1 MADTRTA
8 NLGAILGGGSPEDR
22 IAVTHFLVGAAF
34 LLLGGAL
41 QLLGLIS
48 IRFADLFPI
57 SFGWLE
63 PASNLVLMIGFA
75 AVSLTGGIYYVL
87 PRLTGTHLERRP
99 VAGLGLLGMS
109 GITALGLLAI
119 FLGFGDGTQPF
130 GLPWWLDVPLALV
143 LFAPAL
149 VTLQTI
155 RHRTEERSFVT
166 LWFVIGGVTWLPLL
180 YVAHL
185 VTELPAASAVTI
197 EYAELFF
204 SAGFV
209 TMFLITVGSGLV
221 YYTVVKE
228 VDVPLASR
236 QLALVGFWSL
246 GFAGVW
252 WGAAQI
258 LFGPGP
264 DWIAGVTAA
273 LGLAFPI
280 GALAN
285 AANVS
290 MTLEGSWS
298 GLGER
303 PAVLSGVTGLYLAV
317 GVALVAALAGFRS
330 VGSVASL
337 TAFWEAVEYVAL
349 AGVGT
354 LLIAGVAFSAVPRLV
369 GRELETAAKA
379 RRFNRLTVTG
389 AVGLLIT
396 LGSAGVLSGYSWIA
410 GSNSAGYIDAGEGWG
425 AGLGN
430 TYDTLLLLAVV
441 FGGVLLLGLAGYA
454 FILFGTVARGKA
466 IPQEVLVDKEAP
478 VG

>member
-22 IAVTHFLVGAAF
+22 LAATHFLVGAAF

-57 SFGWLE
+57 SFGRLE

-87 PRLTGTHLERRP
+87 PRLTGSHLARRSF
-99 VAGLGLLGMS
+99 AGLGLLGMS
-109 GITALGLLAI
+109 GMTALGLLAI
-119 FLGFGDGTQPF
+119 LLGFGDGTQPF

-143 LFAPAL
+143 LFTPAL
-149 VTLQTI
+149 VTLDTI

-180 YVAHL
+180 YVVHL
-185 VTELPAASAVTI
+185 VTELPAASAVTV

-236 QLALVGFWSL
+236 QLSLVGFWSL

-252 WGAAQI
+252 WGAAQV

-264 DWIAGVTAA
+264 DWVAGVAAA

-285 AANVS
+285 AANIS

-298 GLGER
+298 GLGEK
-303 PAVLSGVTGLYLAV
+303 PAVLSGVVGLYLAV
-317 GVALVAALAGFRS
+317 GVAIVAALAGFRS
-330 VGSVASL
+330 VGSVTSL

-369 GRELETAAKA
+369 GRELQTAAKA

-389 AVGLLIT
+389 AVGLLIS
-396 LGSAGVLSGYSWIA
+396 LGAAGVLSGYSWIA
-410 GSNSAGYIDAGEGWG
+410 GSNSAGYIDAGEGWA

-441 FGGVLLLGLAGYA
+441 FGGVLLLGLGGYA
-454 FILFGTVARGKA
+454 SIVFGTVARGKA
-466 IPQEVLVDKEAP
+466 IPQEVLVDREAP